1 VLNPKIRNYLT
12 AAYPEDIIDALLL
25 AYIEVLRNY
34 RIEKWKPSELDAG
47 HFVEA
52 ARRIIEQ
59 ELFGQTAPL
68 SKSLGSFSPA
78 VLTKYESA
86 NGDET
91 LRILI
96 PRVLYSIY
104 CIRNKR
110 GVGHISL
117 ISPNKMDATYI
128 LNSTK
133 WVLAELVRHVT
144 ASSPD
149 DAHILTDSILERD
162 LDIIWDDGE
171 SFMILNNKLKTEQK
185 VIVALYKRDRISVE
199 ALRELIGYKNRT
211 RFKAI
216 TETLRSKN
224 VIDIVQG
231 GICKISPLGVR
242 EAEAIIENT

>member
-1 VLNPKIRNYLT
+1 MINPKIRDYLT
-12 AAYPEDIIDALLL
+12 SAYPEDIVDALLS
-25 AYIEVLRNY
+25 AYVEVLRNY
-34 RIEKWKPSELDAG
+34 RIERWKPSELDAG

-52 ARRIIEQ
+52 ARRIVEQ
-59 ELFGQTAPL
+59 ELFAQSAPL
-68 SKSLGSFSPA
+68 SKSLGSFGPA

-86 NGDET
+86 SGDEAF
-91 LRILI
+91 RMLI
-96 PRVLYSIY
+96 PRVLFSIY

-110 GVGHISL
+110 GVGHISS

-133 WVLAELVRHVT
+133 WVLAELVRYVT

-185 VIVALYKRDRISVE
+185 VIVALYKRDRVSVE
-199 ALRELIGYKNRT
+199 ALRELIGYKNKT
-211 RFKAI
+211 RFKEIA
-216 TETLRSKN
+216 ESLRLKSL
-224 VIDIVQG
+224 IDIVQG
-231 GICKISPLGVR
+231 SICKISPLGVK